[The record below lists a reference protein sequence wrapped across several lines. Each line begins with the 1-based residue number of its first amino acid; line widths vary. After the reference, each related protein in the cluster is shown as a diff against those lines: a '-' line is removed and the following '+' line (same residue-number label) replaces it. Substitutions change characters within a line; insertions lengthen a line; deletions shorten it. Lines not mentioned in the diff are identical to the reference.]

1 MGIYSRYVFPRLMEL
16 TLSSGQ
22 IKKIRTAVLAN
33 ASGEVF
39 EIGFGTGLN
48 LPHYPDH
55 VKRIT
60 AVDPHPGVNAKAR
73 KRIAESPI
81 EVQHHRISAEQL
93 PMDDES
99 FDTVVCTFTLCSIP
113 DAQQALREM
122 HRVLKPKGRLLFVEH
137 GLADNPAVRKWQHRL
152 TPIQKVI
159 GDGCHFN
166 RDIRSMIQREK
177 FRFEK
182 IENFY
187 LHRVPRFGGYLYQ
200 GVAVKE

>member
-1 MGIYSRYVFPRLMEL
+1 MGLYSRYVFPRLMEL

-22 IKKIRTAVLAN
+22 IKKIRSAVLADACGN
-33 ASGEVF
+33 IFEV
-39 EIGFGTGLN
+39 GFGTGLN
-48 LPHYPDH
+48 LPHYPRH
-55 VKRIT
+55 VTQIT
-60 AVDPHPGVNAKAR
+60 AVDPHPGVNARAR

-81 EVQHHRISAEQL
+81 EVRHLMISGEQV
-93 PMDDES
+93 PIDDHT

-113 DAQQALREM
+113 DAQKALREL
-122 HRVLKPKGRLLFVEH
+122 HRVLKPEGRLIFVEH
-137 GLADNPAVRKWQHRL
+137 GLADDPDVRKWQHRL
-152 TPIQKVI
+152 TPIQKII

-166 RDIRSMIQREK
+166 RDIRAMIQSEH